1 MKKSFDELALMSLE
15 EELEKVKNQIELIEN
30 AEFDSD
36 YGKFRE
42 QRRLED
48 KLFQLEQ
55 KKNRS

>member
-1 MKKSFDELALMSLE
+1 MKKSFDELTLMSLE
-15 EELEKVKNQIELIEN
+15 EELEKIKNEIELIEN